1 MLNGAFTAW
10 NTQAETLEEVEARIH
25 DGVSRENLVPRAR
38 GCVTFMQ
45 ERFPALFASLGE
57 RPRIL
62 EIGPGVG
69 YLLQAMKERFPRAE
83 LHGLDISVEMIDT
96 AQKRLRRDGVSEL
109 ASFHHYDGVTM
120 PFPDQSFDL
129 VYSYATLQHIPK
141 PYVYSLFTEIQR
153 VSKRCV
159 LQFLHWDWLSSQE
172 QSVPFRREVAMQVRQ
187 MSGHWHHFYDEIELQ
202 NIFQHVF
209 HADFSIQKFDASIWI
224 GATLPAAN
232 AAQLHQPAR
241 LTQ

>member
-1 MLNGAFTAW
+1 MNGAFTAW
-10 NTQAETLEEVEARIH
+10 NTQGETLEQVEARIH

-38 GCVTFMQ
+38 GCVAFMLEQ
-45 ERFPALFASLGE
+45 FPAVFAALGE

-69 YLLQAMKERFPRAE
+69 YLLQAMKERLPAAE
-83 LHGLDISVEMIDT
+83 LHGVDVSAQMIDS
-96 AQKRLRRDGVSEL
+96 AQERLRRDGLSGL
-109 ASFHHYDGVTM
+109 ATFHHYDGTSM

-141 PYVYSLFTEIQR
+141 PHVYSLFTEIQR
-153 VSKRCV
+153 VSRRCV
-159 LQFLHWDWLSSQE
+159 LQFLHWDWLGNQE
-172 QSVPFRREVAMQVRQ
+172 QAVPFRQEIAMQVRGLP
-187 MSGHWHHFYDEIELQ
+187 GHWHHFYDEIELQ
-202 NIFQHVF
+202 NIFKHVF
-209 HADFSIQKFDASIWI
+209 HADLSIRKHDASIWI